1 MSSETADPRR
11 SQTVDRGPLA
21 HGWVIVRTYVRLGVL
36 NVAQYRG
43 EFYVALANVI
53 TLATQFVGI
62 AVIFANT
69 SDLGGWTSAGLVALI
84 GVYTILSGLIAMVIQ
99 PSLQQLME
107 GIRLGT
113 FDFTLTKPAD
123 SQLLAS
129 VAVVSPAQALNIVF
143 GAGIV
148 GYACI
153 RMGTMIGPLQWL
165 YFCLTLV
172 FGATIVYSFLTLLG
186 TCAFWWVKVDNIL
199 VVFSAVFGQAG
210 RWPLAVFPGWMR
222 VVLSLVIPVGL
233 AVTIPAQALAGG
245 LSGWLVLASGSVAAL
260 FFVASRAFWRYALR
274 HYTGA
279 SA

>member
-1 MSSETADPRR
+1 MTEQVIKVAEQPVVR
-11 SQTVDRGPLA
+11 RGPVT
-21 HGWVIVRTYVRLGVL
+21 HGWSIVATYIRLGVL

-43 EFYVALANVI
+43 EFFVALANVI
-53 TLATQFVGI
+53 TLVTQFIGI
-62 AVIFANT
+62 AVIFGNT
-69 SDLGGWTSAGLVALI
+69 NTLAGWTPAGLIALI
-84 GVYTILSGLIAMVIQ
+84 GVHTMLSGLIAMVIQ

-129 VAVVSPAQALNIVF
+129 VAVVWPAQALNVLF

-148 GYACI
+148 AYACI
-153 RMGTMIGPLQWL
+153 RMGTVITPLQWL
-165 YFCLTLV
+165 YFCLSLF
-172 FGATIVYSFLTLLG
+172 FGAVIVYSFLTLLG

-199 VVFSAVFGQAG
+199 VVFSSVFGQAG
-210 RWPLAVFPGWMR
+210 RWPISVFPGWMR
-222 VVLSLVIPVGL
+222 IVLSLVIPVGF

-245 LSGWLVLASGSVAAL
+245 LSAWLVLAAGGIAAL
-260 FFVASRAFWRYALR
+260 FFAAARAFWTYALR

-279 SA
+279 SS

>member
-1 MSSETADPRR
+1 MSRELGSVAG
-11 SQTVDRGPLA
+11 RGRLA
-21 HGWVIVRTYVRLGVL
+21 HGWTIVATYLRLGVL

-43 EFYVALANVI
+43 EFFVALANVI

-69 SDLGGWTSAGLVALI
+69 SNLGGWTPSGLIALI

-148 GYACI
+148 GYASL
-153 RMGTMIGPLQWL
+153 RMGTTIGPLQWL

-172 FGATIVYSFLTLLG
+172 FGAVIVYSFLTLLG

-222 VVLSLVIPVGL
+222 VVLSLIIPVGL
-233 AVTIPAQALAGG
+233 AVTVPAQALAGS
-245 LSGWLVLASGSVAAL
+245 LSGWLVLGSAAVAAL
-260 FFVASRAFWRYALR
+260 FFGAARAFWTYALR

>member
-1 MSSETADPRR
+1 MNRPTTDP
-11 SQTVDRGPLA
+11 VVARGPLL
-21 HGWVIVRTYVRLGVL
+21 HGWIIVRTYVRLGIL

-69 SDLGGWTSAGLVALI
+69 SNLGGWTPGGLIALI

-153 RMGTMIGPLQWL
+153 RMGTVIGPVQWL

-172 FGATIVYSFLTLLG
+172 FGAVIVYAFLTLLG

-210 RWPLAVFPGWMR
+210 RWPLGVFPGWMR

-233 AVTIPAQALAGG
+233 AVTVPAQALAGG
-245 LSGWLVLASGSVAAL
+245 LHGWLVLAAGSIAAL
-260 FFVASRAFWRYALR
+260 FFVASRLFWRFALR